1 MEQSDNIHEHF
12 IPQRMEASDAVIPK
26 DSAIAEELEI
36 IKYIAEKYE
45 DDAEVELFVPHSEE
59 EIKAFEERAGISLN
73 DELRQFYLFTNGLCG
88 MSIVEI
94 HDLENVEGYYKM
106 GYSDWAEEGDSE
118 KYVWIGGDGG
128 YTCLLMEK
136 ETGKLFR
143 YYKED
148 DIIGVESFKDELLW
162 TISDIYENICD
173 NGEDEIIE
181 EYLKRNA
188 ERM

>member
-1 MEQSDNIHEHF
+1 
-12 IPQRMEASDAVIPK
+12 
-26 DSAIAEELEI
+26 
-36 IKYIAEKYE
+36 
-45 DDAEVELFVPHSEE
+45 
-59 EIKAFEERAGISLN
+59 
-73 DELRQFYLFTNGLCG
+73 
-88 MSIVEI
+88 
-94 HDLENVEGYYKM
+94 
-106 GYSDWAEEGDSE
+106 
-118 KYVWIGGDGG
+118 
-128 YTCLLMEK
+128 MEK

-143 YYKED
+143 YYEED

>member
-1 MEQSDNIHEHF
+1 
-12 IPQRMEASDAVIPK
+12 MEASDAVIPK

-143 YYKED
+143 YYEED

>member
-59 EIKAFEERAGISLN
+59 EIKAFEERVGISLN

-106 GYSDWAEEGDSE
+106 G
-118 KYVWIGGDGG
+118 
-128 YTCLLMEK
+128 
-136 ETGKLFR
+136 
-143 YYKED
+143 
-148 DIIGVESFKDELLW
+148 
-162 TISDIYENICD
+162 
-173 NGEDEIIE
+173 
-181 EYLKRNA
+181 
-188 ERM
+188 